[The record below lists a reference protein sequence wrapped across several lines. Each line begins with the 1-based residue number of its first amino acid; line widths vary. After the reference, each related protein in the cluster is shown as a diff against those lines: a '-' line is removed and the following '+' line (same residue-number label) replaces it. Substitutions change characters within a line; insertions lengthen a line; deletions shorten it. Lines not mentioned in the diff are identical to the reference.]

1 MERDAA
7 ANLSE
12 EENELFKEFFESH
25 GLSRIN
31 YMRLLRAGQW
41 VDTPPDGHLTREGSP
56 NPRVRLMTKGEARVH
71 VGDDEVSVCGVGRQE
86 TIEIGKRT
94 NNSEEMINIFWNLNE
109 YTYMCPLPSSPL
121 PPPRCLRCRPVT
133 SSEKWV
139 YTPASTRI
147 APPCRRRRCAPQGT
161 VAASSGRVVRHQRG
175 SSEGVIGGGSPG
187 GKMRQHRHCNT

>member
-1 MERDAA
+1 MVERDAA

-71 VGDDEVSVCGVGRQE
+71 VGDDEVSVGVLG
-86 TIEIGKRT
+86 GKRCVARGVVWGECGEFGK
-94 NNSEEMINIFWNLNE
+94 SVAD
-109 YTYMCPLPSSPL
+109 
-121 PPPRCLRCRPVT
+121 RPC
-133 SSEKWV
+133 SDGG
-139 YTPASTRI
+139 A
-147 APPCRRRRCAPQGT
+147 
-161 VAASSGRVVRHQRG
+161 RH
-175 SSEGVIGGGSPG
+175 
-187 GKMRQHRHCNT
+187 